1 MESSS
6 KPPCAGQLLADFF
19 LASSRPWAALEPVV
33 APVVWAGTVHT
44 AGSAYLPDKGL
55 ALTYPAPDLQQVHRV
70 CDQPAESLL
79 LVLRSP
85 FRPDSV
91 LSSVQS
97 HHGIAPRS
105 STTSQYLR

>member
-33 APVVWAGTVHT
+33 APVGWAGTVHT
-44 AGSAYLPDKGL
+44 AGSAYLPDKRL
-55 ALTYPAPDLQQVHRV
+55 ALTYPAPDLQQVHRD
-70 CDQPAESLL
+70 CEQPAASLL

-85 FRPDSV
+85 FRRARGH
-91 LSSVQS
+91 SSVQS
-97 HHGIAPRS
+97 QHAVAPR
-105 STTSQYLR
+105 R